1 MRLKLAEVFA
11 ENLLLRD
18 TANTLFDMIEK
29 AQDKKVVI
37 DFEGVRSITGAF
49 AHQYI
54 LRKRASRKKVIEQNM
69 PEAVRRMLKIVSNR
83 RKPAKHVLPPANKP
97 IQLSIA
103 QEGWASPSQPE
114 GSEGGPDERET
125 SNT

>member
-18 TANTLFDMIEK
+18 TANTLFDTIEK
-29 AQDKKVVI
+29 AQDEEVVI

-69 PEAVRRMLKIVSNR
+69 PEPVRRMFKIVSNR
-83 RKPAKHVLPPANKP
+83 RKPAKHVLPPANQP
-97 IQLSIA
+97 IYLS
-103 QEGWASPSQPE
+103 GD
-114 GSEGGPDERET
+114 GTDERET

>member
-18 TANTLFDMIEK
+18 TANTLFDTIEK

-54 LRKRASRKKVIEQNM
+54 LRKRASRKKVIERNV
-69 PEAVRRMLKIVSNR
+69 PEEIQRMFEIVSR
-83 RKPAKHVLPPANKP
+83 RWKPSRHSLPPANQP
-97 IQLSIA
+97 IHLS
-103 QEGWASPSQPE
+103 GD
-114 GSEGGPDERET
+114 GPDELDSRPQ
-125 SNT
+125 